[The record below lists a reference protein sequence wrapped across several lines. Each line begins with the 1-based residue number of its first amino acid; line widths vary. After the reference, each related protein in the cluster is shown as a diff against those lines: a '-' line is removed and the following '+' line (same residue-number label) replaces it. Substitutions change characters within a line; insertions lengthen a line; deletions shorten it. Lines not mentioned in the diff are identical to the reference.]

1 MEHKKHFNVLIK
13 KIESIEKILNKPSLD
28 DYISE
33 YDARMKFKKGKTWFF
48 NLRKSG
54 FPYHKL
60 KGEVFYKKQDFI
72 DYLEGDQ

>member
-1 MEHKKHFNVLIK
+1 MSKQYNFYSLIK

-54 FPYHKL
+54 FPYRKL

-72 DYLEGDQ
+72 DYLEGDH

>member
-1 MEHKKHFNVLIK
+1 MEDKKHFNVLIK

-33 YDARMKFKKGKTWFF
+33 YDARSKFKKGKTWFF

-72 DYLEGDQ
+72 DLLEGNQ

>member
-33 YDARMKFKKGKTWFF
+33 YDARSKFKKGKTWFF

-60 KGEVFYKKQDFI
+60 KGEVF
-72 DYLEGDQ
+72 L